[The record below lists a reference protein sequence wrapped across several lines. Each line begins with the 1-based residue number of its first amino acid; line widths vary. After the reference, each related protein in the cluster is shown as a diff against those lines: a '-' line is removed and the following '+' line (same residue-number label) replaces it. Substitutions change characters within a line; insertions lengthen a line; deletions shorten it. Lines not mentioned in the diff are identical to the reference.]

1 MMKQT
6 MLLGA
11 VALFGAAAFASETK
25 LLEDLIAIPSVSR
38 DIPQVNRAQRHLQA
52 WLEAKGVA
60 CVRETMPDGHEL
72 VFASTRPGKEQ
83 DFVLSVHLDVV
94 PANDPGQFA
103 AKRDGDWMVGRGAS
117 DCKGACVAVAQAL
130 VRLNGK
136 ASVGVIFGADEEI
149 GGLTT
154 RWMVE
159 RGYRPRKMVL
169 VLDSRWNAVTY
180 AQKGHTYFT
189 VTAHGKGGHSS
200 RPWEY
205 REPITPLCTAYLKL
219 REAWDKA
226 HPLPEDK
233 WSDVLTCTFVKA
245 DGGAF
250 NRVPDDASF
259 VVNLRGISADS
270 ADRAE
275 KFIREV
281 TGLEVTRGEDS
292 KPFSTDPKDPLIVR
306 LREAMRRQYPGEDI
320 PLVKMV
326 AATDARCFHDCGKP
340 VAVIGTK
347 GRGAHAAD
355 EGVSM
360 SGIDSTADM
369 LVAFLSEN

>member
-1 MMKQT
+1 MTKQM

-83 DFVLSVHLDVV
+83 DFILSVHLDVV
-94 PANDPGQFA
+94 PALSSQFA
-103 AKRDGDWMVGRGAS
+103 ARQDGDRVFGRGAV
-117 DCKGACVAVAQAL
+117 DCKGPCVAVAQAL

-159 RGYRPRKMVL
+159 RGYRPRKMAL

-189 VTAHGKGGHSS
+189 VTSRGKGGHSS
-200 RPWEY
+200 RPWTY
-205 REPITPLCTAYLKL
+205 DEPITPLFRAYLKL

-259 VVNLRGISADS
+259 VVNLRGVSADS

-281 TGLEVTRGEDS
+281 TGLEVVRGEDS
-292 KPFSTDPKDPLIVR
+292 KPFASDPRDPLVVR
-306 LREAMRRQYPGEDI
+306 LRETMRRHYPGEEI

-326 AATDARCFHDCGKP
+326 AATDARCFYDCGTP
-340 VAVIGTK
+340 VVVIGVR
-347 GRGAHAAD
+347 GDGAHAAD
-355 EGVSM
+355 ESVSL
-360 SGIDSTADM
+360 SGIDAAADL
-369 LVAFLSEN
+369 LVGFIAETR

>member
-1 MMKQT
+1 MKQT

-11 VALFGAAAFASETK
+11 VVLFGAAAFASETK
-25 LLEDLIAIPSVSR
+25 LLEELIAIPSVSR

-83 DFVLSVHLDVV
+83 DYILSVHVDVV
-94 PANDPGQFA
+94 PGDPKQFT
-103 AKRDGDWMVGRGAS
+103 AKRDGDLLFGRGAR

-130 VRLNGK
+130 VRMNGK

-149 GGLTT
+149 GGVAT

-169 VLDSRWNAVTY
+169 VVDSRWNAVTY

-200 RPWEY
+200 RPWDSQDSIA
-205 REPITPLCTAYLKL
+205 RICSAYLKL
-219 REAWDKA
+219 REAWDRA
-226 HPLPEDK
+226 NPIPADK
-233 WSDVLTCTFVKA
+233 WCDVLSATFLKA

-250 NRVPDDASF
+250 NRIPDEASF
-259 VVNLRGISADS
+259 VVNLRGIDADS

-275 KFIREV
+275 RFIREV

-292 KPFSTDPKDPLIVR
+292 KPFASDPKHPLVAR
-306 LREAMRRQYPGEDI
+306 LQAAMRRQYPGEEI
-320 PLVKMV
+320 PLVRMP
-326 AATDARCFHDCGKP
+326 AATDARCFYDCGKP
-340 VAVIGTK
+340 VAVIGVK
-347 GRGAHAAD
+347 GRGAHAID
-355 EGVSM
+355 EAVSV
-360 SGIDSTADM
+360 SGIDAVAD
-369 LVAFLSEN
+369 LIVAFLSEN

>member
-11 VALFGAAAFASETK
+11 VVLFGTAAFASETE
-25 LLEDLIAIPSVSR
+25 LLEELIAIPSVSR
-38 DIPQVNRAQRHLQA
+38 DIPQVNRAQRRLQT

-72 VFASTRPGKEQ
+72 VFASTKPGKEQ

-94 PANDPGQFA
+94 PGLPGQFT
-103 AKRDGDWMVGRGAS
+103 AKRDGDWMAGRGAS

-159 RGYRPRKMVL
+159 RGYRPRQMAL
-169 VLDSRWNAVTY
+169 VIDSRWNAVTY

-189 VTAHGKGGHSS
+189 VTVRGKGGHSS
-200 RPWEY
+200 RPWDSQDS
-205 REPITPLCTAYLKL
+205 IATVCSAYLKL
-219 REAWDKA
+219 REAWDRE
-226 HPLPEDK
+226 HPIPGDK
-233 WSDVLTCTFVKA
+233 WCDVLSATFLKA
-245 DGGAF
+245 DGGAL
-250 NRVPDDASF
+250 NRIPDEASF
-259 VVNLRGISADS
+259 VVNLRGISPDS

-275 KFIREV
+275 KFIRDV

-292 KPFSTDPKDPLIVR
+292 KPFASDPKHPLVAR
-306 LREAMRRQYPGEDI
+306 LQAAMRRQYPGEEI
-320 PLVKMV
+320 PLVRMP

-340 VAVIGTK
+340 VAVIGVK
-347 GRGAHAAD
+347 GRGAHAVD
-355 EGVSM
+355 EAVSV
-360 SGIDSTADM
+360 SGIDAVADL
-369 LVAFLSEN
+369 LVAFLSGN

>member
-1 MMKQT
+1 MTKQT

-25 LLEDLIAIPSVSR
+25 LLEELVAIPSVSR
-38 DIPQVNRAQRHLQA
+38 DIPQVNCAQRHMQA

-72 VFASTRPGKEQ
+72 VFAATKPGKEQ
-83 DFVLSVHLDVV
+83 DFILSVHLDVV
-94 PANDPGQFA
+94 PAQPEQFA
-103 AKRDGDWMVGRGAS
+103 PKRDGDWIVGRGAS
-117 DCKGACVAVAQAL
+117 DCKGPCVAVAQAL

-136 ASVGVIFGADEEI
+136 ASVGVIFGSDEEI

-159 RGYRPRKMVL
+159 KGYRPRKMAL

-200 RPWEY
+200 RPWDSQDS
-205 REPITPLCTAYLKL
+205 IAKICSAYLKL
-219 REAWDKA
+219 REAWDRKN
-226 HPLPEDK
+226 PIPEDK
-233 WSDVLTCTFVKA
+233 WCDVLSATFIKA
-245 DGGAF
+245 DGGAL
-250 NRVPDDASF
+250 NRIPDEASF
-259 VVNLRGISADS
+259 VVNLRGVDAES

-275 KFIREV
+275 AFIREV

-292 KPFSTDPKDPLIVR
+292 KPFASDPKHPLVAR
-306 LREAMRRQYPGEDI
+306 LQATMRRQYAGEEI
-320 PLVKMV
+320 PLTRMV
-326 AATDARCFHDCGKP
+326 AATDARCFYDCGTP
-340 VAVIGTK
+340 VAVIGAK
-347 GRGAHAAD
+347 GRGAHAVD
-355 EGVSM
+355 EGVSV
-360 SGIDSTADM
+360 SGIDAVADL
-369 LVAFLSEN
+369 LVEFLGAN